1 MIRISGFRL
10 RGKRTTRS
18 RSAITLPE
26 PRFDKGAQDRAM
38 AKIKAMGESFY
49 AMSEDEY
56 GDWLDVL
63 PQDEFF
69 ELMAAMIELGE
80 TPGSKAA

>member
-1 MIRISGFRL
+1 MTRITGFRL
-10 RGKRTTRS
+10 RGRKTPPTG
-18 RSAITLPE
+18 SAITLPA
-26 PRFDKGAQDRAM
+26 PRFDEGAQDRVM

-56 GDWLDVL
+56 GDWLDAL

-69 ELMAAMIELGE
+69 EFMAAMLSVGE
-80 TPGSKAA
+80 PRSKAL